1 MNIELRVLRY
11 FVAVAEELHFGRA
24 AERVLVSQPALS
36 RQIADLEQL
45 LEVRLFERTSRQVRL
60 TEAGAALLVEARRV
74 LVQAERA
81 VEIARRAGQGE
92 LGRVRVGFLGS
103 ACNSV
108 LPPVVRAFRTRYPH
122 VALELNELLDDEQVH
137 RLSEGQIDVG
147 FLRAVPDR
155 ALLQSEV
162 VLSEPLAAVLPAHHA
177 FASRASINLAALADE
192 DFILWPRAEAV
203 ESYDEIIA
211 ACRQAGFSPRIVLA
225 SARAPAILGL
235 VAAELG
241 VSVLADSYRNL
252 GRVGV
257 KFVPLNGLT
266 STLRMVWSLDNLR
279 PALARFLD
287 VVRENGKRE

>member
-24 AERVLVSQPALS
+24 AERMLVSQPALS
-36 RQIADLEQL
+36 RQIAALEQQL
-45 LEVRLFERTSRQVRL
+45 DVRLFERTSRQVRL
-60 TEAGAALLVEARRV
+60 TEAGMALLIEARRA

-81 VEIARRAGQGE
+81 VEIARRAGRGE
-92 LGRVRVGFLGS
+92 VGHVRVGFLAS
-103 ACNSV
+103 ACNSI
-108 LPPVVRAFRTRYPH
+108 LPSVVRAFRTRYPQ
-122 VALELNELLDDEQVH
+122 VTLELTELLDDEQVY
-137 RLSEGQIDVG
+137 RLGEGQLDVG
-147 FLRAVPDR
+147 FVRIVPDR

-162 VLSEPLAAVLPAHHA
+162 VLREPLAAILSAQHA
-177 FASRASINLAALADE
+177 LASRASIDLAELASE

-203 ESYDEIIA
+203 ESYDQIIA

-235 VAAELG
+235 VAAGLG

-257 KFVPLNGLT
+257 KFMPLNGLT
-266 STLRMVWSLDNLR
+266 STLRMVWSLDSER
-279 PALARFLD
+279 PSLARFLD
-287 VVRENGKRE
+287 VVRESVSA